1 MGKFSAVY
9 QESADILSYV
19 TLTPPKKQT
28 HTHAQIYTYGDDVDQ
43 MVKNRTKISNT
54 LSQKEYSHVY
64 EK

>member
-1 MGKFSAVY
+1 MGEFSAAY
-9 QESADILSYV
+9 QESADLLLYS
-19 TLTPPKKQT
+19 TLHPPKKQT
-28 HTHAQIYTYGDDVDQ
+28 HTRAQIYTYGDDVDQ